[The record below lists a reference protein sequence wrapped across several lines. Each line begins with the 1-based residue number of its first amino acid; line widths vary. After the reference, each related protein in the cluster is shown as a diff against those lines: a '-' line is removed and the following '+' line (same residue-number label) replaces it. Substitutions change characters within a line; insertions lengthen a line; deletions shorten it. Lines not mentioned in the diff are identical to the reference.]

1 MRQDENEGNKE
12 GAKRGS
18 HHLCS
23 SLSPLCKVERGEMEM
38 ERGVSQVGPS
48 PLPLLISPNDG
59 KKGRGGGRYRRES
72 ERETSR
78 AGHSP
83 LLFSQSDRWGRKRT
97 TQTRSRE
104 EPSWALPLPS
114 VKKGERKGHRE
125 KPSWTLTSVSFS
137 LSLPQWRGTE

>member
-48 PLPLLISPNDG
+48 PLPLLISPLTTARRGEGEGNIG
-59 KKGRGGGRYRRES
+59 ERAKGRQAELDI
-72 ERETSR
+72 
-78 AGHSP
+78 H
-83 LLFSQSDRWGRKRT
+83 LFSSRNPIDGEGSELHKQEVGRS
-97 TQTRSRE
+97 Q
-104 EPSWALPLPS
+104 AGL
-114 VKKGERKGHRE
+114 
-125 KPSWTLTSVSFS
+125 S
-137 LSLPQWRGTE
+137 LSHR